1 MDTWHGAAEYDA
13 RSRAAVIGILQVSR
27 VSRKRSGMSVPLEAA
42 EHAGLT
48 FTSLLRGEA
57 GAEEDALR
65 MDRHAP
71 RLCGM
76 ACEEK

>member
-1 MDTWHGAAEYDA
+1 
-13 RSRAAVIGILQVSR
+13 
-27 VSRKRSGMSVPLEAA
+27 MSVPLEAA

-76 ACEEK
+76 ACEKK

>member
-1 MDTWHGAAEYDA
+1 MSAA
-13 RSRAAVIGILQVSR
+13 RAGGSSYVSR
-27 VSRKRSGMSVPLEAA
+27 CQPLSYDRMSVPLEAA